1 VKRILVLAI
10 LFVLAMVCPA
20 AEAQQSSPWTA
31 TEAILAALP
40 DFRCGQKP
48 ERGPCK
54 ASFER
59 FHYDSKDRKCLP
71 FFWGG
76 CDGAVPFET
85 LEECKRVCEPPETL
99 RIKELRSLND
109 DLYAIVS
116 LEYPKE
122 WQADEFH
129 VLADGKEVNAR
140 RRSGGFSEDRRMES
154 LLFFP
159 DKPGVKRV
167 SVKAAI
173 EGRALEASGLLE
185 WNPRPFAALMDYLG
199 DRMLVTARAKLR
211 VVTANTG
218 DVTLLFNGEAM
229 TPEVLGRDA
238 AQLSFDPPWR
248 PGPNSLSV
256 EGKGVDGT
264 LVKRSYTFVYS
275 EGEIRLGESA
285 LMSLPVGREGSKSGP
300 FYSVSIEGDAI
311 ETVRDL
317 TVDSYVVDGAGWVG
331 RENRLVRE
339 LKAVKPGRASVK
351 IFEKPHFLQ
360 PKVLKEEY
368 VITVLPAE
376 K

>member
-1 VKRILVLAI
+1 MKRALFLAI
-10 LFVLAMVCPA
+10 VFILATVCPA
-20 AEAQQSSPWTA
+20 AEAQQASPWTSP
-31 TEAILAALP
+31 EAILAALP
-40 DFRCGQKP
+40 DVRCGQKP

-59 FHYDSKDRKCLP
+59 FHYHAKDRKCLP

-76 CDGAVPFET
+76 CEGAVPFET

-116 LEYPKE
+116 VEYPKGWE
-122 WQADEFH
+122 AGEFQ
-129 VLADGKEVNAR
+129 VLVDGKEVNAR

-154 LLFFP
+154 LLFYP
-159 DKPGVKRV
+159 GKPGVKRV
-167 SVKAAI
+167 SVKAAV
-173 EGRALEASGLLE
+173 EGRAAEVFGSLE
-185 WNPRPFAALMDYLG
+185 WKPRPFAALMDYLG
-199 DRMLVTARAKLR
+199 DRMLVTARVKLR

-229 TPEVLGRDA
+229 KPEVLGRDA
-238 AQLSFDPPWR
+238 TLLSFVPPWR

-300 FYSVSIEGDAI
+300 FYSVTIEGDAI
-311 ETVRDL
+311 STVRDL
-317 TVDSYVVDGAGWVG
+317 TVDAYVMDDGGWVG
-331 RENRLVRE
+331 SEAKLVRE

-360 PKVLKEEY
+360 PKALKEEY
-368 VITVLPAE
+368 FITVLPAE

>member
-199 DRMLVTARAKLR
+199 PDAGNRPGAKLR